1 MEGPFKVCW
10 EPGIFHHHLSP
21 PPKLSLQLSLGI
33 KGGLV
38 PGLPQ
43 GYQNVWMLKSHSQPS
58 IHIYSFISTDSAN
71 SRLNLRLWRDDS
83 VSIS

>member
-10 EPGIFHHHLSP
+10 KPGIFHHHLSL

-33 KGGLV
+33 KGALV

-43 GYQNVWMLKSHSQPS
+43 GYQNLWTLKSHSQPS
-58 IHIYSFISTDSAN
+58 IHIHSFISTDSSN
-71 SRLNLRLWRDDS
+71 SRLKPE
-83 VSIS
+83 VVEG